1 MFSRFRRAVVAAE
14 DQEKLDQSLEKTR
27 HGVLGRIGVL
37 FQANE
42 IDEDLWQGL
51 EEVLIM
57 GDVGVET
64 AVKLVEATRARV
76 RAEGIKRISDAYQAL
91 KEEMVR
97 ILRSNA
103 PPLDLDN
110 RDRLLNIGLIVGV
123 NGSGK
128 TTSIGKLAYHYR
140 KQGRRVTIAAA
151 DTFRAAAIDQL
162 KIWGQRAGVSVIAHA
177 PGADPGAVV
186 FDAIRASQ
194 ESRDA
199 DILLIDTAGRLHT
212 NFNLMKEMEKIR
224 NVAQRQV
231 HKAPHEVLLVLD
243 ATTGQNAITQA
254 QKFGASVAVTGVIL
268 TKLDSTAKGGVV
280 LAIADQ
286 LGVPVRFVGTG
297 EKITDLAEFDPWVF
311 VDALLDVNA

>member
-1 MFSRFRRAVVAAE
+1 MFSRFRRAHVTVE
-14 DQEKLDQSLEKTR
+14 EQTKIDQSLEKTR
-27 HGVLGRIGVL
+27 HGVLGRLGKL

-42 IDEDLWQGL
+42 ITDRLWDEL
-51 EEVLIM
+51 EEILIM

-64 AVKLVEATRARV
+64 TLKLVEATRNRV
-76 RAEGIKRISDAYQAL
+76 RSQGIKRTEEAYRVL
-91 KEEMVR
+91 EEEMVR
-97 ILRSNA
+97 ILQAHNR
-103 PPLDLDN
+103 PLDIEN
-110 RDRLLNIGLIVGV
+110 PNRLLTVILVVGV

-128 TTSIGKLAYHYR
+128 TTSIGKLAKYYR
-140 KQGRRVTIAAA
+140 DRGHRILVAAA

-162 KIWGQRAGVSVIAHA
+162 KVWAQRAGVGVIAHA

-186 FDAIRASQ
+186 YDAIRAAQ
-194 ESRDA
+194 ERNHDML
-199 DILLIDTAGRLHT
+199 IIDTAGRLHT

-254 QKFGASVAVTGVIL
+254 EKFGESVGVTGVIL

-280 LAIADQ
+280 LAIADR

-297 EKITDLAEFDPWVF
+297 EKIDDLAEFDPWVF
-311 VDALLDVNA
+311 VQSLTRE